1 MTQPI
6 FNIPPS
12 DNEDKKEW
20 CAYGEQL
27 EIDFINKNIFK
38 DTVLCINPE
47 KDTDKFTFDMRIN
60 FPCDLKS
67 RNTPWRLSQ
76 ELFGISPTYAVT
88 IDGKDLRRYM
98 KLYPNICIVF
108 DIDYPNYQ
116 NVHYGFI
123 SHFIQMLDAKLLHKH
138 EYKARINDT
147 KGNAK
152 FCYIFDIR
160 NLPILHRR

>member
-20 CAYGEQL
+20 CEYGEQL
-27 EIDFINKNIFK
+27 EIDFINKNIFR

-47 KDTDKFTFDMRIN
+47 KDSDKFTFDMRIN

-67 RNTPWRLSQ
+67 RNTPWRFSQ
-76 ELFGISPTYAVT
+76 ELFGISSTYAVT

-108 DIDYPNYQ
+108 DIDYPDYQ

-123 SHFIQMLDAKLLHKH
+123 SHFVKMLDQKALHKH
-138 EYKARINDT
+138 EYKQRINGT

-160 NLPILHRR
+160 NLPILQKR

>member
-1 MTQPI
+1 MMYS
-6 FNIPPS
+6 PPD
-12 DNEDKKEW
+12 DNENKLEW

-27 EIDFINKNIFK
+27 ELDFINNHTFK
-38 DTVLCINPE
+38 DTVLCMNPE
-47 KDTDKFTFDMRIN
+47 KDSNKFTFDMRIN

-88 IDGKDLRRYM
+88 IDQKDLQRYM

-108 DIDYPNYQ
+108 DIDYPDYKAI
-116 NVHYGFI
+116 HFGFI
-123 SHFIQMLDAKLLHKH
+123 FDFLKMLEEKTLHKH
-138 EYKARINDT
+138 QNISRINDT

-160 NLPILHRR
+160 NLPILQK